1 MDAQNH
7 HLDQLAEIRSIMQRS
22 TRFLSLS
29 GLSGV
34 VIGIIALIG
43 AGVGYWFLL
52 TDPSKEYVESAFNLR
67 GPLTYETIRFL
78 LLDALI
84 VLVLSFATA
93 FLFTWRQASKTGEHL
108 FDPIALKLAANML
121 IPLVAGGVFCL
132 ILVWYKM
139 FILVTPLTLL
149 FYGLA
154 LMNAS
159 KYTLPEIWWLGLCE
173 LILGL
178 AATIIIGES
187 LLFWAIGF
195 GVLHIVYGL
204 VMYYRYERSGSTAS

>member
-1 MDAQNH
+1 MDTQNH
-7 HLDQLAEIRSIMQRS
+7 HLEQLTEIRSIMERS

-34 VIGIIALIG
+34 FVGIIALIG
-43 AGVGYWFLL
+43 AGVGYWYLL
-52 TDPSKEYVESAFNLR
+52 TDPSKAYVESPFNLR
-67 GPLTYETIRFL
+67 GPLTYDTIFFL
-78 LLDALI
+78 IADAVI
-84 VLVLSFATA
+84 VLISAIVVSTY
-93 FLFTWRQASKTGEHL
+93 FTWRKAKKQGHKL
-108 FDPIALKLAANML
+108 FDRTAKRLAINMM
-121 IPLVAGGVFCL
+121 IPLVTGGLFCL
-132 ILVWYKM
+132 ILIWYKM

-154 LMNAS
+154 LINAS
-159 KYTLPEIWWLGLCE
+159 KYTLPEIWWLGISQ

-178 AATIIIGES
+178 TAAIIIGES

-204 VMYYRYERSGSTAS
+204 VMYYRYERT